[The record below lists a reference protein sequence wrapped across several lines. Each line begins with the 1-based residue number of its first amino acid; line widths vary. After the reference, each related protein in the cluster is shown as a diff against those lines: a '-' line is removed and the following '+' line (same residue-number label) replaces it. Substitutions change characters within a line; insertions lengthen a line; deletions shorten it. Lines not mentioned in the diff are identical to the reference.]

1 MEQQIFL
8 DSFDYDYLILGTGLT
23 DSLFAACLAKSRKK
37 IIVLDIDKSYS
48 SSLQTLN
55 FKELISLITSKT
67 ASNPT
72 NSLKK
77 QSIFKN
83 FWYDSSTF
91 SLENFQKDMNSYEYR
106 NYNIDLQPKLL
117 FSTSLTVDLMKEA
130 DMDKYMEFR
139 AINSIFH
146 FDNTDNKFLNTPS
159 SKGQIFVHKDLNL
172 LEKRTL
178 FKTLQAFI
186 NIFHWKNQ
194 VKIDPNS
201 TAEFDKM
208 LEIDKEFLENY
219 EKFKCENCL
228 KFLETLKLQ
237 KKIEEILLYTLAN
250 CEYNIETLK
259 EIVTTEELFKRMFK
273 FVKSLGVHS
282 TLPFLYTIYG
292 TGDIPQ
298 AFARIAAVF
307 GTTYIINDGIKVWR
321 IEKNEENFKV
331 FCDIAGENKFFTCRN
346 VIVGMEY
353 QEGICEILD
362 EEFKE
367 KYVKQQ
373 EIQKSYLLRMILI
386 VEGEFIEKK
395 KEEEAEENHEDFKE
409 IQEENFQ
416 KLPLIYM
423 IPPKNEFF
431 GNSDPINLMI
441 FGVNTFSTPK
451 GKFIVYAKC
460 AVEGK
465 DKENYEDFSKELQD
479 FLKNQVKRGQNEW
492 NFVFCGGYIQEKV
505 DFLRISEESGVFL
518 IKNNDFNIDLDNN
531 FKEFVENI
539 GLFIPEFKENK
550 DNGFFITKNL
560 ESDKNE
566 GLEEN
571 ESQENEITKLLKK
584 LDDIVL
590 SKNEEKCEKKEE
602 NCEKKEENCEK
613 KEENS
618 EKKEENCDKKEEN
631 CNKKEENCDKKE
643 ENCDKKEEN

>member
-1 MEQQIFL
+1 MEQQILL
-8 DSFDYDYLILGTGLT
+8 DSFNFDYLILGTGLT
-23 DSLFAACLAKSRKK
+23 DSLFSACLAKSRKK
-37 IIVLDIDKSYS
+37 IIALDIDKSYS

-67 ASNPT
+67 PSNST

-77 QSIFKN
+77 QSIFKD
-83 FWYDSSTF
+83 FWYDSSIF
-91 SLENFQKDMNSYEYR
+91 SLENFQKDMNSYEYKS
-106 NYNIDLQPKLL
+106 YNIDLQPKLL
-117 FSTSLTVDLMKEA
+117 FSTSLSVDLMKEA

-146 FDNTDNKFLNTPS
+146 FDNQANKFLNTPS
-159 SKGQIFVHKDLNL
+159 SKGQIFVHKDLTL

-201 TAEFDKM
+201 TAEFDKT

-219 EKFKCENCL
+219 EKLKCENCL

-250 CEYNIETLK
+250 CEYNIETSK
-259 EIVTTEELFKRMFK
+259 EIITTDELFKRMFK

-307 GTTYIINDGIKVWR
+307 GTTYIINDGVKVWR
-321 IEKNEENFKV
+321 LEKNEENFKV
-331 FCDIAGENKFFTCRN
+331 FCDIAGEKKYFTCRN

-367 KYVKQQ
+367 KYVKQE
-373 EIQKSYLLRMILI
+373 EIKKSYLLRMILI
-386 VEGEFIEKK
+386 VEGDFIQKI
-395 KEEEAEENHEDFKE
+395 EEEENQEEFKE
-409 IQEENFQ
+409 NSYKF
-416 KLPLIYM
+416 PLMYM
-423 IPPKNEFF
+423 IPPKNEFL
-431 GNSDPINLMI
+431 GNLNPIHVMI
-441 FGVNTFSTPK
+441 FGENTFSSPK
-451 GKFIVYAKC
+451 GKFVVYTKC
-460 AVEGK
+460 VVDGK
-465 DKENYEDFSKELQD
+465 KENYEEFSKKLQD
-479 FLKNQVKRGQNEW
+479 FLKHQVKCGQNEW
-492 NFVFCGGYIQEKV
+492 NFVFCGGYIQEKM
-505 DFLRISEESGVFL
+505 DFLRISQESGVFL
-518 IKNNDFNIDLDNN
+518 IKNNDFNTDLDNN

-539 GLFIPEFKENK
+539 GLFLPEFKENK
-550 DNGFFITKNL
+550 ENGFFITKNL
-560 ESDKNE
+560 ESEKNE
-566 GLEEN
+566 RVEEN
-571 ESQENEITKLLKK
+571 EGQENEIDKLLKK

-590 SKNEEKCEKKEE
+590 SKNEEKCEKNCEKKEE

-613 KEENS
+613 KEENC
-618 EKKEENCDKKEEN
+618 EKKEENCEKKEEV
-631 CNKKEENCDKKE
+631 CDKQKE
-643 ENCDKKEEN
+643 NK